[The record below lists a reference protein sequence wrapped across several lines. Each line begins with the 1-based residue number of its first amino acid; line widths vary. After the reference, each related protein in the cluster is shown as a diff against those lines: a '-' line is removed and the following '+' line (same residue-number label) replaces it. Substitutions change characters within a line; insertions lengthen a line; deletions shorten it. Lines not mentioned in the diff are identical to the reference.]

1 MRDIGPLSH
10 WYEFLP
16 NSWHVFHSETYGA
29 RMTGT
34 WEGHIEHGAHAR
46 RTAEREGASEHGAGY

>member
-16 NSWHVFHSETYGA
+16 NSWHVFHSDTYGA

-34 WEGHIEHGAHAR
+34 
-46 RTAEREGASEHGAGY
+46 